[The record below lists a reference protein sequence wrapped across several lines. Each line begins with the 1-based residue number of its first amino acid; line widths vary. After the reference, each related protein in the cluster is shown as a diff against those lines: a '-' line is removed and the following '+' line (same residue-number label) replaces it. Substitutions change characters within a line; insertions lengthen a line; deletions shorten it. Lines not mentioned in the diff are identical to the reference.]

1 MVAIATEENK
11 RINLL
16 GVALA
21 NEKLLYMNPSNVK
34 VIPEVTHEQK
44 SCVPIVEGIFVFKWR
59 ASLYSQRVPKPNP
72 RLQYSNPTDKRLSS
86 DNGISLTCTPLEVQS
101 LADADYNYVATLQP
115 MPKRLPTLPC
125 RCTLTAQPTSPPL
138 CMYH

>member
-34 VIPEVTHEQK
+34 VIPEVTHEHK
-44 SCVPIVEGIFVFKWR
+44 SCVSIVEGIFVFKWR
-59 ASLYSQRVPKPNP
+59 SSRYSQRLPKPNP
-72 RLQYSNPTDKRLSS
+72 RLQYSKPTGERLSS
-86 DNGISLTCTPLEVQS
+86 DIAITLTYTPLVQQS
-101 LADADYNYVATLQP
+101 LADTDYNYVATLQP
-115 MPKRLPTLPC
+115 MPDPLPTLPC
-125 RCTLTAQPTSPPL
+125 CCTVTAQPTTSPL
-138 CMYH
+138 CMYY